1 MESGQMTAAPQIH
14 TDAKPVAARPPV
26 LNHLDRLEAESI
38 HILREVMAECR
49 NPVMLFS
56 IGKDSSVLLH
66 LLLKAFHPARQPLPL
81 LHDPTPLKSGEMMSL
96 RDRRTAETRVAPR
109 A

>member
-49 NPVMLFS
+49 NPVMLYS

-66 LLLKAFHPARQPLPL
+66 LLPKAFHPA
-81 LHDPTPLKSGEMMSL
+81 
-96 RDRRTAETRVAPR
+96 DRKRGVKGKRVAGR
-109 A
+109 EDLGVRVIIK